1 MTASL
6 TKLYE
11 IVTPLATT
19 NLGDNPSLETD
30 ANRWTAVGTAAA
42 VARDNTQAR
51 FGRYSIKITSGTDVL
66 SGGYYYT
73 AAAGITVAASTAHAV
88 SFYVF
93 NATRAMRLSARDQA
107 GTELAVTPTIAAS
120 ANWKRVELAFTTGG
134 GSTTAHFRFTNDND
148 GTTHDFYVDAV
159 LVEVQALSTTY
170 VDGDQPGCFWDG
182 VEHASTSQREL
193 TGPGGLSQAFD
204 DLGIRV
210 ELATGMSMPPL
221 NVNRQSLSRIPGS
234 VFEDVKVMERTANLV
249 LNASGTSLT
258 NLHKLKRDLFD
269 TIRPDRVRSDIPFR
283 LTYKGADEEV
293 SADFI
298 YEDGFGG
305 GRRNGFFETMAARLI
320 APDPYWYEDRQEIS
334 KPGFTQNITRNR
346 VLRRRQGL
354 WGFPTAN
361 GADSGAV
368 LAIAS
373 APDGRVYFGGSFTT
387 FNSVT
392 NSSRAAALITGVIN
406 ALDGGIDNGQVNA
419 IAVAP
424 DGTVYLGG
432 TFTAVNTGTTVNR
445 IVKYTPSTDSFA
457 TMGVTPGVNGTVHA
471 IAIGLD
477 GSVYIAGEFTDEG
490 TRITKWDGSVFSDPF
505 GTGSAS
511 PIRALAIAPDGDLFV
526 GGDFTSINAVT
537 ANRIAE
543 WDVSSSVFSAVGGN
557 GQLNA
562 ECRALAF
569 GTDGKLYVGG
579 DFTTASGNT
588 VNRIAIWGGSDWLA
602 MESGVDNDVHSL
614 AWIGEFLWL
623 GGIFLNTS
631 ATNAISLPRLGIWT
645 GSAFVRSDVA
655 LPGTPIVSA
664 IAGQDEDVY
673 IGYDVAG
680 AAAIGVQTTVTNN
693 GSAAA
698 YPIIV
703 FTGPGIL
710 KWIENYSDR
719 RRLYFDLEAQAGEEI
734 TISFS
739 PFDKTVTSNW
749 REAALQ
755 PLPGSDLATFR
766 LLPGTNEITAFIT
779 GSTGATEIHV
789 RWQIVHWSRDGGSS

>member
-1 MTASL
+1 MVAL
-6 TKLYE
+6 LEKLYE

-30 ANRWTAVGTAAA
+30 LNRWTAVGAGSA
-42 VARDNTQAR
+42 VVRDNAQAR
-51 FGRYSIKITSGTDVL
+51 FGRYSAKITTGTASL
-66 SGGYYYT
+66 GGGYYYT
-73 AAAGITVAASTAHAV
+73 TAAGITASTSTNYSI
-88 SFYVF
+88 SFYVL
-93 NATRAMRLSARDQA
+93 NTARAMRISARDNA
-107 GTELAVTPTIAAS
+107 DVELAVKTVAVKAT
-120 ANWKRVELAFTTGG
+120 WQYVTLAFTTGG
-134 GSTTAHFRFTNDND
+134 ASTSIHFRFTNDAD
-148 GTTHDFYVDAV
+148 TTSHDIFVDAV
-159 LVEVQALSTTY
+159 LPEQQTVATTY

-182 VEHASTSQREL
+182 VEHASTSQRDASS
-193 TGPGGLSQAFD
+193 GPGGLSQAFD

-221 NVNRQSLSRIPGS
+221 RVNRQSLSRIPGS
-234 VFEDVKVMERTANLV
+234 VFEDVKVMERPANLV
-249 LNASGTSLT
+249 LNASGSSLT
-258 NLHKLKRDLFD
+258 NLHKLKSDLFD
-269 TIRPDRVRSDIPFR
+269 TVKPDRVRKDQAFR
-283 LTYKGADEEV
+283 LTYKGADEPV
-293 SADFI
+293 SAEFV

-305 GRRNGFFETMAARLI
+305 GRRDGFFERMVGMLI
-320 APDPYWYEDRQEIS
+320 AHDPFWYEDRQEIS
-334 KPGFTQNITRNR
+334 KPGFTQNITKDR
-346 VLRRRQGL
+346 VLRRRRGL
-354 WGFPTAN
+354 WGFPTAGAN
-361 GADSGAV
+361 GSV

-373 APDGRVYFGGSFTT
+373 APDGRVYFGGAFTL

-392 NSSRAAALITGVIN
+392 STIRAAALVTGVIQK
-406 ALDGGIDNGQVNA
+406 LDAGIDNGQVNA

-432 TFTAVNTGTTVNR
+432 TFLAVNAGTTVNR
-445 IVKYTPSTDSFA
+445 IVKYTPSTDSFS
-457 TMGVTPGVNGTVHA
+457 TMGATPGVNGTVNA

-490 TRITKWDGSVFSDPF
+490 TRITKWDGSAFSDPF

-511 PIRALAIAPDGDLFV
+511 PIRALAIAPDGDLFI
-526 GGDFTSINAVT
+526 GGDFTSFNAVT
-537 ANRIAE
+537 TARIAE
-543 WDVSSSVFSAVGGN
+543 WDVSAATASAVGGN

-569 GTDGKLYVGG
+569 GLDGKLYAGG

-588 VNRIAIWGGSDWLA
+588 VNRIALWSGSDWLA
-602 MESGVDNDVHSL
+602 MQSGVDNDVHSL
-614 AWIGEFLWL
+614 AWVGDFLWL

-631 ATNAISLPRLGIWT
+631 ATNAISLPRLGIWN

-664 IAGQDEDVY
+664 IAGQEEDIY
-673 IGYDVAG
+673 IGHDVAG
-680 AAAIGVQTTVTNN
+680 AAAIGIQTTVTNG
-693 GSAAA
+693 GSASA
-698 YPIIV
+698 YPVLV
-703 FTGPGIL
+703 FTGPGTL
-710 KWIENYSDR
+710 KWIENFTDR

-734 TISFS
+734 TINFS

-766 LLPGTNEITAFIT
+766 LLPGANEITAFIT